1 MYYSIATVSAFTI
14 EVNASKFGPLIAE
27 LHISIYLYSVKCK
40 NMTLY
45 NKVCPYGYKIL
56 SIGNCHIFGTSSF
69 IKTIIQFSATSY

>member
-27 LHISIYLYSVKCK
+27 LHFSK
-40 NMTLY
+40 NIHE
-45 NKVCPYGYKIL
+45 IL

-69 IKTIIQFSATSY
+69 IKTIIQFSAPSYKNIRLNPVTTAINNHQI